1 MGAVHGDA
9 VHSSRRSIDQRLRF
23 NENEG
28 VHDDLIF
35 TVQSG
40 MSGHDWVAELGGEQ
54 CNARNSVRGGSPE
67 LSLELTVA
75 APSR

>member
-1 MGAVHGDA
+1 MGVVHGDV
-9 VHSSRRSIDQRLRF
+9 VHSSRWSIDQRLRF

-28 VHDDLIF
+28 VRDDLIF

-40 MSGHDWVAELGGEQ
+40 MSGHDWAVELGGEQ
-54 CNARNSVRGGSPE
+54 CNARGSARGGSPK
-67 LSLELTVA
+67 LSLELAVV